1 MSQLLGKVIF
11 LKEYLRKWCKIYYFV
26 PEASSSPKHLSFNYV
41 NVPIYV
47 IWEKAEKSSYSGA
60 CLCSKDIQVQF
71 KHPNRG
77 LITFSLVFVK
87 DPFCA
92 REEREGEGRRG

>member
-11 LKEYLRKWCKIYYFV
+11 LKEYLRKWCKIYNFV

-60 CLCSKDIQVQF
+60 WLCLVI
-71 KHPNRG
+71 
-77 LITFSLVFVK
+77 FSLVFVK